1 MVSAMAIILQESLR
15 AVFYAP
21 FYVALARDAFT
32 AEGVE
37 IRFTSSPRPQD
48 AALRLMDGAVDVCW
62 GGPMRV
68 METYQKRLDCDIVS
82 FAEVVTRD
90 PFLLMGREPRP
101 RFTLAD
107 LRSVRLAT
115 VSEVPTPWLCLQHDL
130 RLAGIDPESISRA
143 ADQTMARNVAAL
155 KAGEVDVIQ
164 VFEPFPSLL
173 LAEGAAHVWYEAARR
188 GPTSYTT
195 FYARRGVLAARR
207 GELQRMVRAIHRTE
221 KWVAKASGRQ
231 IAQAISGYFADI
243 LPAILEAACTRY
255 KTLGIWSDT
264 PVLPRAG
271 YDRLRDS
278 LVSGGFV
285 SPGATFETAVDN
297 TLAAVVAAEQLPPLA
312 S

>member
-1 MVSAMAIILQESLR
+1 MAITLQESLR

-21 FYVALARDAFT
+21 FYVALARGAFA

-37 IRFTSSPRPQD
+37 IKFTSSPRPQD
-48 AALRLMDGAVDVCW
+48 AALRLMDGTVDVCW

-68 METYQKRLDCDIVS
+68 METYQKVPDCDIVS

-90 PFLLMGREPRP
+90 PFLLMGRAPRP
-101 RFTLAD
+101 ANFTLAD
-107 LRSVRLAT
+107 LTKVTLAT

-130 RLAGIDPESISRA
+130 RLAGIDPSTIKRVTG
-143 ADQTMARNVAAL
+143 QTMQRNVEAL
-155 KAGEVDVIQ
+155 KTGEVDVIQ

-173 LAEGAAHVWYEAARR
+173 LADKAAHIWYEAARR

-195 FYARRGVLAARR
+195 FYTRRGLLSDRR
-207 GELQRMVRAIHRTE
+207 DELMRMVRAIQRTE
-221 KWVAKASGRQ
+221 TWVANASGAE
-231 IAQAISGYFADI
+231 IAKSIASYFSD
-243 LPAILEAACTRY
+243 LPTPILEAACARY
-255 KTLGIWSDT
+255 KALGIWNDT
-264 PVLPRAG
+264 PLLPRSG
-271 YDRLRDS
+271 YDRLRDG

-297 TLAAVVAAEQLPPLA
+297 SLSRAVVGERL